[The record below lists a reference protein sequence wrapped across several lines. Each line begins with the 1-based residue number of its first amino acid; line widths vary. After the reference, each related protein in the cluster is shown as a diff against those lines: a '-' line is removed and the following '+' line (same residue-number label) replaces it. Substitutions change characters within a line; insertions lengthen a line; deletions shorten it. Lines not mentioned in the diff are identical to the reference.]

1 MALPEPVRRR
11 NSTYLALA
19 CANAVSQGSM
29 TRKVR
34 QMFENP
40 PVKEVLP
47 PLSRAEIQQSILAN
61 RMRRNSIQHIQHQEF
76 PASNSEILQESI
88 PASPP
93 SPGIPAIPVVP
104 TTFPAFPTASVFKEN
119 HLIQRCHNCSSIL
132 PADLNRNNN
141 TSAIQLAP
149 PALIPAK
156 DNSNTLPSNEV
167 VGDSKVECD
176 GSEEPCSDESSS
188 AVQSIANVPTNREV
202 VAEELPKRDTVK
214 KARSLFEKAGDS
226 VEVYATLRPSSSTRM
241 SHVKTNPSSRI
252 LRSESIPSIL
262 AEEMLMHK
270 YRWPA
275 GQQQKAGPASPTA
288 SPAHYRSNPS
298 LCRNFSSRHST
309 DVDSLVSELSC
320 DWSSDVESEASY
332 ASFSG
337 RDPFPQGRKD
347 DSDARY
353 VSPQVLQKIRSYG
366 MTLTFV
372 NGRMIDGGDD
382 DDTADY
388 HSDDVVDHV
397 IDRRLKRSDSKTLRS
412 AGQSRPEL
420 IKVMNRSA
428 GIKELKKKLP
438 LSQPQKAHSQQK
450 PCPKQ
455 PRIVACLPKSSGG
468 EPNSNLAVR
477 MRHSSGESSAS
488 SGVSSGRS
496 ELDTSSDDNSNNT
509 SPFSSLKRH
518 GSSRDS
524 GSSDDQDRRSAS
536 PGPRTNSGA
545 KSLASSPFG
554 LYSVLY
560 NFHHQPAAVPSMCV

>member
-1 MALPEPVRRR
+1 MKKIAR
-11 NSTYLALA
+11 N
-19 CANAVSQGSM
+19 
-29 TRKVR
+29 R
-34 QMFENP
+34 
-40 PVKEVLP
+40 
-47 PLSRAEIQQSILAN
+47 
-61 RMRRNSIQHIQHQEF
+61 
-76 PASNSEILQESI
+76 
-88 PASPP
+88 
-93 SPGIPAIPVVP
+93 
-104 TTFPAFPTASVFKEN
+104 
-119 HLIQRCHNCSSIL
+119 
-132 PADLNRNNN
+132 
-141 TSAIQLAP
+141 
-149 PALIPAK
+149 
-156 DNSNTLPSNEV
+156 SNEV

-275 GQQQKAGPASPTA
+275 GQQQRAGPASPTA

-412 AGQSRPEL
+412 AG
-420 IKVMNRSA
+420 NHYF
-428 GIKELKKKLP
+428 P
-438 LSQPQKAHSQQK
+438 LSIHSLILYHLISINSFKFGFFAQMRILSQSVQSK
-450 PCPKQ
+450 MIKIIQ
-455 PRIVACLPKSSGG
+455 NSWIIIKNHPRKDYFHQKSSKMIFKKII
-468 EPNSNLAVR
+468 NWS
-477 MRHSSGESSAS
+477 
-488 SGVSSGRS
+488 
-496 ELDTSSDDNSNNT
+496 
-509 SPFSSLKRH
+509 
-518 GSSRDS
+518 
-524 GSSDDQDRRSAS
+524 
-536 PGPRTNSGA
+536 
-545 KSLASSPFG
+545 
-554 LYSVLY
+554 
-560 NFHHQPAAVPSMCV
+560 